1 MPPDS
6 PTPMRASASVAT
18 HCAMP
23 QKTVIAHQERRRD
36 RDDVAA
42 VEAISEARGKGQIWH
57 DTIVGRAQ
65 ERNRRLLE

>member
-18 HCAMP
+18 LCAMS
-23 QKTVIAHQERRRD
+23 QKTV
-36 RDDVAA
+36 
-42 VEAISEARGKGQIWH
+42 EARGKGQIWH